1 MRAGSTKE
9 CRAPTEG
16 KNGVGCQKLGI
27 LWIVVVRLI
36 IRLSHDLNRRTK
48 FPFRGTV
55 YLYINGKN
63 KMKITKTSPFTGKV
77 ATLDLPIT
85 QERIDAWQN
94 DNTMVQEAF
103 PELNA
108 DQREF
113 LMTGITAEEWDHF
126 IKEDE

>member
-1 MRAGSTKE
+1 
-9 CRAPTEG
+9 
-16 KNGVGCQKLGI
+16 
-27 LWIVVVRLI
+27 
-36 IRLSHDLNRRTK
+36 
-48 FPFRGTV
+48 
-55 YLYINGKN
+55 
-63 KMKITKTSPFTGKV
+63 MKITKTSPFTGKV